1 MTPDN
6 TQFRT
11 GVIKPVECVKEAWA
25 LIKDQYWLFLG
36 IIFVGMFIGG
46 AVPIVS
52 IVLIGPMMV
61 GIYIC
66 LFRRMRGE
74 PVEFGMLFK
83 GFDHFGQSVIAVLLQ
98 MIPMVIVMVPAYIIM
113 FGLMMTSMP
122 RGGGRMDPE
131 ESSRFVFTFLGFELV
146 FLVVIMTVAIIVTI
160 FFLFAFPLIADRNL
174 SGVDAT
180 KLSIKAARANLG
192 GILGLILVNFGLGIL
207 GVLACYVG
215 VFFIAPITMTSY
227 AVAYRRVFPEVS
239 QNFASPPPPP
249 ANWAA

>member
-6 TQFRT
+6 AQFRT

-36 IIFVGMFIGG
+36 IVFVGVFISS
-46 AVPIVS
+46 AVP

-61 GIYIC
+61 GIYLC

-83 GFDHFGQSVIAVLLQ
+83 GFDHFAQGLIAALLQ

-113 FGLMMTSMP
+113 FVLMMTSMP
-122 RGGGRMDPE
+122 RGGRMDPE
-131 ESSRFVFTFLGFELV
+131 QSSRFVFTFLGFELV
-146 FLVVIMTVAIIVTI
+146 FILVIVTVGVVVTT

-174 SGVDAT
+174 SGVEAT

-192 GILGLILVNFGLGIL
+192 GVLGLILVNVGLGLL

-215 VFFIAPITMTSY
+215 AFLIAPISLTSY

-239 QNFASPPPPP
+239 QTFASPPPPP

>member
-6 TQFRT
+6 VEFRT

-36 IIFVGMFIGG
+36 IILVGVFIGG
-46 AVPIVS
+46 AVPIV
-52 IVLIGPMMV
+52 LMGPMMV

-66 LFRRMRGE
+66 LFRKMRGE

-83 GFDHFGQSVIAVLLQ
+83 GFDHFAQSLIAALLQ
-98 MIPMVIVMVPAYIIM
+98 MIPMVIVMVPMYVILIG
-113 FGLMMTSMP
+113 FMMTTMP
-122 RGGGRMDPE
+122 RGRMDSD
-131 ESSRFVFTFLGFELV
+131 ESTRFLFSMLGFEFV
-146 FLVVIMTVAIIVTI
+146 FVAIIMTLAIIVTI

-174 SGVDAT
+174 SGVEAV
-180 KLSIKAARANLG
+180 KLSIKAAKANFG
-192 GILGLILVNFGLGIL
+192 GVLGLILVNVGLGML

-215 VFFIAPITMTSY
+215 AFLVAPITMTSY
-227 AVAYRRVFPEVS
+227 AVAYRRVFPESS

-249 ANWAA
+249 ASWAA